1 MDREVLGVV
10 PIRSRREVSRRMGA
24 KPRRGR
30 LAVLIAVVIAA
41 VVTLAVGGP
50 AAAGPLAD
58 LPRVAAPPFADVA
71 PGAPFFADI
80 QWLYDQGISTG
91 SVQPDATV
99 LFQPAAPVR
108 REAMAAFLYRFAGS
122 PTFTPPVTSPFVD
135 VATSATFYK
144 EIAWL
149 AAQGIS
155 TGTNMGDGTFQ
166 FRPAESV
173 SREAM
178 AAFLYRFK
186 GSPAFTA
193 PLTSPFVDVPTTGPF
208 YKEIAWL
215 AANHIST
222 GTDLGDGTFAFRPT
236 ESVSREA
243 MAAFLH
249 RTGNGSYTAWSWG
262 YNQYGQLG
270 DGTTTSRSV
279 AGQVGTDTG
288 WAHVA
293 AGYYHTVAVKTCLLY
308 TSPSPR

>member
-1 MDREVLGVV
+1 
-10 PIRSRREVSRRMGA
+10 MGA

-30 LAVLIAVVIAA
+30 LVVLIAVVITAM
-41 VVTLAVGGP
+41 TMLAVGGP

-58 LPRVAAPPFADVA
+58 LAFVAAPPFADVA
-71 PGAPFFADI
+71 PGAAFYDDI
-80 QWLYDQGISTG
+80 QWLYEQGITRG

-122 PTFTPPVTSPFVD
+122 PAFTPPAVSPFVD

-149 AAQGIS
+149 ADQGIS
-155 TGTNMGDGTFQ
+155 KGTDMGDGTFQ
-166 FRPAESV
+166 FRPAEPV

-193 PLTSPFVDVPTTGPF
+193 PLTSPFLSLITSATF
-208 YKEIAWL
+208 YKEISWL

-236 ESVSREA
+236 ESVRREA

-249 RTGNGSYTAWSWG
+249 RTSNLT
-262 YNQYGQLG
+262 
-270 DGTTTSRSV
+270 R
-279 AGQVGTDTG
+279 
-288 WAHVA
+288 
-293 AGYYHTVAVKTCLLY
+293 
-308 TSPSPR
+308 

>member
-30 LAVLIAVVIAA
+30 LAVLIAVVITAM
-41 VVTLAVGGP
+41 VTLAVGGP

-58 LPRVAAPPFADVA
+58 LARVAAPPFADVA

-91 SVQPDATV
+91 SVQPDGTV

-122 PTFTPPVTSPFVD
+122 PAFTPPVTSPFVD
-135 VATSATFYK
+135 VAT
-144 EIAWL
+144 
-149 AAQGIS
+149 
-155 TGTNMGDGTFQ
+155 
-166 FRPAESV
+166 
-173 SREAM
+173 
-178 AAFLYRFK
+178 
-186 GSPAFTA
+186 
-193 PLTSPFVDVPTTGPF
+193 TGPF

-215 AANHIST
+215 AAKHIAT

-236 ESVSREA
+236 EPVSREA

-249 RTGNGSYTAWSWG
+249 RTSNLGYAAYAWG
-262 YNQYGQLG
+262 RNDYGQLG
-270 DGTTTSRSV
+270 DGTTTNKS
-279 AGQVGTDTG
+279 T
-288 WAHVA
+288 
-293 AGYYHTVAVKTCLLY
+293 
-308 TSPSPR
+308 P

>member
-1 MDREVLGVV
+1 MDREVVGVV
-10 PIRSRREVSRRMGA
+10 PIRSHREVSRRMGA

-41 VVTLAVGGP
+41 MVTLAVGGP

-58 LPRVAAPPFADVA
+58 LARVAAPPFADVA
-71 PGAPFFADI
+71 PGAPFFDDI

-122 PTFTPPVTSPFVD
+122 PAFTRPATSPFVD
-135 VATSATFYK
+135 VATGDTFYK

-155 TGTNMGDGTFQ
+155 TGTALGDGTFQ

-193 PLTSPFVDVPTTGPF
+193 PLTSPFVDVAPGGSF
-208 YKEIAWL
+208 YAEISWL
-215 AANHIST
+215 AANGIST
-222 GTDLGDGTFAFRPT
+222 GTNLGDGTFAFRPT

-249 RTGNGSYTAWSWG
+249 RTSNLGYAAYAWG
-262 YNQYGQLG
+262 RNDYGQLG
-270 DGTTTSRSV
+270 DGTTTNKS
-279 AGQVGTDTG
+279 T
-288 WAHVA
+288 
-293 AGYYHTVAVKTCLLY
+293 
-308 TSPSPR
+308 P

>member
-10 PIRSRREVSRRMGA
+10 PIRSYREVSRRMGA
-24 KPRRGR
+24 KPRRGG
-30 LAVLIAVVIAA
+30 LAVLIAVVITA

-58 LPRVAAPPFADVA
+58 LARVVAPGPFADVA
-71 PGAPFFADI
+71 PGAPFFDDI

-122 PTFTPPVTSPFVD
+122 PAFTPPVTSPFVD
-135 VATSATFYK
+135 VATGDTFYK

-155 TGTNMGDGTFQ
+155 TGTDMGDGTFQ

-173 SREAM
+173 SLEAI

-193 PLTSPFVDVPTTGPF
+193 PLTSPFVDVAPGGSF
-208 YKEIAWL
+208 YKEISWL
-215 AANHIST
+215 AAKGIST
-222 GTDLGDGTFAFRPT
+222 GTNLGDGTFAFRPT

-249 RTGNGSYTAWSWG
+249 RTSNLGYAAGYAAWAWG
-262 YNQYGQLG
+262 DNSSGQLG
-270 DGTTTSRSV
+270 DGTTINQSTPV
-279 AGQVGTDTG
+279 QVGTNTH
-288 WAHVA
+288 WASVS
-293 AGYYHTVAVKTCLLY
+293 GGDYHTVAVKTDGTL
-308 TSPSPR
+308 